1 MFKKFFFLFS
11 TDLIVV
17 YWLEAGELFDLL
29 VIQLSDADQ
38 VDQTPKVS
46 FEFQLLNKLINVLF
60 SI

>member
-1 MFKKFFFLFS
+1 MSKKLFFLFS

-29 VIQLSDADQ
+29 VIQLSDVDQ

-46 FEFQLLNKLINVLF
+46 FHFQLLNKIINVVF